1 MQSFTYGSLHPVPQ
15 AQVCLGCVSSY
26 SLSWV
31 LQALPISPFPSWW
44 GLNCF
49 QVRSRLEDC
58 FCGHLR
64 KHGARYI
71 FILPGKMSRSKIV
84 GLTACMCVFN
94 ILGNEPFSSVDVP
107 FYKPAVLGGSGLQ
120 SKFQGRQD
128 YTEKPCLKQNK
139 QKSYSE

>member
-1 MQSFTYGSLHPVPQ
+1 MARVFPVELN
-15 AQVCLGCVSSY
+15 QVEEEHFNHGLCVS
-26 SLSWV
+26 V
-31 LQALPISPFPSWW
+31 
-44 GLNCF
+44 
-49 QVRSRLEDC
+49 
-58 FCGHLR
+58 
-64 KHGARYI
+64 
-71 FILPGKMSRSKIV
+71 
-84 GLTACMCVFN
+84 CMCVFN